1 MSPTRYLE
9 NYRQGSYYRQVECL
23 EDFLEAVAAGEDL
36 WQGGIRNS
44 ICYSS
49 TNGSG
54 DYEALKALGWSAGFD
69 YGSHGSEWM
78 YVYSPHS
85 S

>member
-9 NYRQGSYYRQVECL
+9 NYRQGSSYRQIKCL

-36 WQGGIRNS
+36 WQGGIKNS
-44 ICYSS
+44 ISYCSI
-49 TNGSG
+49 NPSG
-54 DYEALKALGWSAGFD
+54 DYRALKHLGWSAGSD
-69 YGSHGSEWM
+69 YGSYGTEWI